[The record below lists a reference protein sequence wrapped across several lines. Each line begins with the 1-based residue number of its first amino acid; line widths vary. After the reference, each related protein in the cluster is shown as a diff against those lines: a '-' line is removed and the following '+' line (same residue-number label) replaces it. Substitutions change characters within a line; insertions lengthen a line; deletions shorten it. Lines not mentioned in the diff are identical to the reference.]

1 VTEAL
6 QNDTL
11 TTMNAV
17 VFDLETTGLS
27 PARDAILEIG
37 AMVVENGVL
46 TGEVF
51 HTLVNP
57 GRSIPYFITRI
68 NGIRDSMVR
77 DAPSIQTALPG
88 FLAFIDGR
96 QLVAHNASFDMGF
109 IRENARRLHLEP
121 PEHAICTV
129 ELSKRVF
136 PRERAHNLDA
146 VCSRLG
152 LVPNGRHRALAD
164 VEVTAQAFVR
174 FQEMIAARV

>member
-1 VTEAL
+1 
-6 QNDTL
+6 
-11 TTMNAV
+11 MNAV

-37 AMVVENGVL
+37 AMVVEDGVL

-51 HTLVNP
+51 HTMVNP
-57 GRSIPYFITRI
+57 GCNIPYFITKI

-77 DAPSIQTALPG
+77 DAPNIRSALPG
-88 FLAFIDGR
+88 FLEFIAGR

-109 IRENARRLHLEP
+109 IRENASRLNLESP
-121 PEHAICTV
+121 KHAICTV
-129 ELSKRVF
+129 ELSRRVF
-136 PRERAHNLDA
+136 PRERSHNLDA

-164 VEVTAQAFVR
+164 VEVTAQAFVM
-174 FQEMIAARV
+174 FQEIIAARAA